1 MKMVHKLSEI
11 STRWAA
17 QLIYEYKS
25 GEFTW
30 KVSKDSSGLPYDE
43 IYLIQL
49 SHFIA
54 LHR

>member
-30 KVSKDSSGLPYDE
+30 KDSSGLPYDE